1 MVFKQTWPQK
11 RMFWAFEKGI
21 FFADFRVTKLQPFSG
36 KVRQRVQNYLN
47 ENLVIRSV
55 LENGFEATKSSKAN
69 VLSVWKIH
77 FSDFCRF
84 LSDEVEFIFWE
95 TEVKRSNLFKLI
107 FGHKDLHRK

>member
-1 MVFKQTWPQK
+1 MVFKQTWAQK

-55 LENGFEATKSSKAN
+55 LENGFEETIN
-69 VLSVWKIH
+69 
-77 FSDFCRF
+77 F
-84 LSDEVEFIFWE
+84 L
-95 TEVKRSNLFKLI
+95 
-107 FGHKDLHRK
+107 